1 MKLLRYGPP
10 GQEAPGILDSAGNI
24 RSLAGIVDDIA
35 GSALSPASLD
45 TLRAVDPESLPQV
58 AGSKEHGARS
68 KNHDSTLHA
77 PSSQLLPRL
86 GPCVGRVGKMMCIG
100 LNYSEH
106 AAETGAAIPAE
117 PILFMKATSA
127 IIGPYDDIVIPRGSA
142 QTDWE
147 VELGVV
153 IGEPA
158 KYVREDEA
166 LNYVA
171 GYCVSHD
178 VSERTFQKD
187 RGGQWTKGKSCDTFG
202 PLGPWLVT
210 KDEIPD
216 PQNLKLW
223 LEVDGHRYQ
232 NGSTA
237 TMIFGVKKLVSYL
250 SQFFTLHPGD
260 IISTGTPSGV
270 GMGCKPP
277 VFLRPGQTV
286 RLGVDG
292 LGEQRQRVVSSD

>member
-1 MKLLRYGPP
+1 MKLVRFGNP
-10 GQEAPGILDSAGNI
+10 GQEKPGIVDAAGSI
-24 RSLAGIVDDIA
+24 RSLAGIIDDIA
-35 GSALSPASLD
+35 GTSLSAVSLD
-45 TLRAVDPESLPQV
+45 KLRALDVNSLPRV
-58 AGSKEHGARS
+58 DAGA
-68 KNHDSTLHA
+68 
-77 PSSQLLPRL
+77 RL
-86 GPCVGRVGKMMCIG
+86 GPCVGRIGKVMCIG

-106 AAETGAAIPAE
+106 AAETGAAIPKE

-127 IIGPYDDIVIPRGSA
+127 IVGPNDDIRIPRGST

-158 KYVREDEA
+158 KYVSEEEA
-166 LNYVA
+166 LKFVA

-178 VSERTFQKD
+178 VSERSFQKD

-210 KDEIPD
+210 KDQVPD

-223 LEVDGHRYQ
+223 LDVDGKRRQ
-232 NGSTA
+232 DGSTR
-237 TMIFGVKKLVSYL
+237 TMIFGVAKLVSYL
-250 SQFFTLHPGD
+250 SQFFTLQPGD

-270 GMGCKPP
+270 GMGMKPP
-277 VFLRPGQTV
+277 VFLRAGQTV
-286 RLGVDG
+286 RLGVEG
-292 LGEQRQRVVSSD
+292 LGEQQQRVTADLLSPYI